1 MNNEF
6 LHMQKLAGI
15 ITEGEYKAKLNEN
28 LEDLEKK
35 VFDFFNSPKSNAL
48 VDKIVNQLDDK
59 EQAKIT
65 SITGGIKESTSDE
78 FSQFK
83 NIVDKISENLEEI
96 QSPYSKDFEPNDM
109 DKAVG
114 KVLSGVGS
122 TSIMS
127 MGTLPIWIAM
137 AVDYIGGTNIV
148 DTVGQAIGSGSGAA
162 VLTTLAGLIGGG
174 ILWALGK
181 RLQGKKGN
189 LNNEPIA

>member
-96 QSPYSKDFEPNDM
+96 QSPYSKDFEPNDI

-181 RLQGKKGN
+181 KLQGKKGN

>member
-35 VFDFFNSPKSNAL
+35 VFDFFNSPKSKAL
-48 VDKIVNQLDDK
+48 VDKISNQLDDK
-59 EQAKIT
+59 EKAKII
-65 SITGGIKESTSDE
+65 SITGEIKESTSNE

-96 QSPYSKDFEPNDM
+96 QSPYSKDFKPNDI

-114 KVLSGVGS
+114 KVLSGVGT

-148 DTVGQAIGSGSGAA
+148 DTVSQAIGSGSGAA
-162 VLTTLAGLIGGG
+162 VLSTLAGLIGGG

-181 RLQGKKGN
+181 RLQGVKGS
-189 LNNEPIA
+189 LGNEPIA

>member
-1 MNNEF
+1 
-6 LHMQKLAGI
+6 MQKLAGI

-59 EQAKIT
+59 EKAKIT

-96 QSPYSKDFEPNDM
+96 QSPYSKDFEPNNI

-122 TSIMS
+122 TSLMS
-127 MGTLPIWIAM
+127 MGTLPILTAM
-137 AVDYIGGTNIV
+137 AVDYIGGTNII

-162 VLTTLAGLIGGG
+162 VLATLAGLIGGG
-174 ILWALGK
+174 ILWILGK
-181 RLQGKKGN
+181 RLQGKKGS
-189 LNNEPIA
+189 LDNEPIA

>member
-59 EQAKIT
+59 EKAKIT

-96 QSPYSKDFEPNDM
+96 QSPYSKDFEPNNI

-122 TSIMS
+122 TSLMS
-127 MGTLPIWIAM
+127 MGTLPILTAM
-137 AVDYIGGTNIV
+137 AVDYIGGTNII

-162 VLTTLAGLIGGG
+162 VLATLAGLIGGG
-174 ILWALGK
+174 ILWILGK
-181 RLQGKKGN
+181 RLQGKKGS
-189 LNNEPIA
+189 LDNEPIA

>member
-96 QSPYSKDFEPNDM
+96 QSPYSKDFEPNDI

>member
-35 VFDFFNSPKSNAL
+35 VFDFFNSSKSNAL
-48 VDKIVNQLDDK
+48 VDKISNQLDDK
-59 EQAKIT
+59 EKTKII

-96 QSPYSKDFEPNDM
+96 QSPYSKDFEPNNI

-122 TSIMS
+122 TSLMS

-137 AVDYIGGTNIV
+137 AVDYIGGTNII

-162 VLTTLAGLIGGG
+162 VLETLAGLIGGG

-181 RLQGKKGN
+181 RLQGVKGN
-189 LNNEPIA
+189 LDNEPIA